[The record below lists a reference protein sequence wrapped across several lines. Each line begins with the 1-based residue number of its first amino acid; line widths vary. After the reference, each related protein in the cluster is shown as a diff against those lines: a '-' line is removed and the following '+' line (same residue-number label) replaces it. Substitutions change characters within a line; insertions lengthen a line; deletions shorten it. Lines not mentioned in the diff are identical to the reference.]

1 MMVADLT
8 NFILNPSLEL
18 SLSSQFTFCKI
29 RLYAKNTKYL
39 MKYSIN
45 FLTFL
50 KQIFNV
56 RIEYDGKD
64 DDQINKLNSI
74 FVSCMEFYQ
83 VSTEYLT

>member
-1 MMVADLT
+1 
-8 NFILNPSLEL
+8 
-18 SLSSQFTFCKI
+18 
-29 RLYAKNTKYL
+29 

-83 VSTEYLT
+83 VSTE